1 MQLRSIERWIAVVR
15 VIAVPF
21 AVFQVAV
28 SSGYPS
34 GYELLAWITTGV
46 LAAGAAVFYPLTRR
60 ELRERAIFWVSVA
73 AQVFDTAVVSAYVLV
88 YSFDRGTPTQQVLYV
103 TLIEACVR
111 FRMVGGILTALAT
124 VPALAVFE
132 ELRSDRLHVGYRWD
146 FITLQVGLELLLA
159 LIVGWLV
166 GRLATESASARAR
179 TVEAE
184 QFKDELGRRADLLDA
199 VNRCVRALGSSLE
212 LSEAFSAFIRELR
225 GLLPFDRVAIV
236 LAESGSAR
244 VMATAGA
251 GSEDVFPPGSLQPLE
266 GSLLGDLLTTGQPIY
281 RRALDPAAYPEEAE
295 FVRLGLGSR
304 LAAPLVAGARTIGMI
319 SVVRREE
326 GAFEPAEIELLGLLG
341 RLVASAAQ
349 NIQAYEAERRTVEE
363 LRRLSTLRADF
374 VSLVSHELRS
384 PMAAVIGSARTLQ
397 RRWRELSAEHRDSF
411 LALIADET
419 DRLAALVGDVLDTSR
434 IDAGTFG
441 YTFAD
446 VDVCALVEDAVA
458 TSAAA
463 QDAVQLVA
471 QLPSELPSMR
481 GDASR
486 LRQVLANLLD
496 NAVKYSPDG
505 GTVEVRA
512 SASNGRLIV
521 DVTDRGDGIAPED
534 QHLIFEKF
542 GRVRGDDSKPG
553 TGLGLYIARSIAE
566 AHGGSLDVSSLPGRR
581 TTFTLTLPA
590 DAG

>member
-1 MQLRSIERWIAVVR
+1 VQLRSIERWIAVVR
-15 VIAVPF
+15 LIAVPF

-28 SSGYPS
+28 STGYPS
-34 GYELLAWITTGV
+34 GYERLAWITTAV

-60 ELRERAIFWVSVA
+60 ELGDRATFWVSVA

-88 YSFDRGTPTQQVLYV
+88 YSFERGTPTPQVIYV

-111 FRMVGGILTALAT
+111 FRMVGGIVTAVASAP
-124 VPALAVFE
+124 VLAVFE
-132 ELRSDRLHVGYRWD
+132 DLRSDSLRAPFRWD

-166 GRLATESASARAR
+166 ERLATESASAQARAE
-179 TVEAE
+179 EAE
-184 QFKDELGRRADLLDA
+184 QLKDELGRRADLLDA

-225 GLLPFDRVAIV
+225 GLLGFERVAIV
-236 LAESGSAR
+236 LAENGSAR

-251 GSEDVFPPGSLQPLE
+251 GSEEVFPPGSLQPLE
-266 GSLLGDLLTTGQPIY
+266 ESLLGDVLMTGQPSY
-281 RRALDPAAYPEEAE
+281 RRGLDPAAYHEEAE

-304 LAAPLVAGARTIGMI
+304 LAAPLVTGGRTIGMI
-319 SVVRREE
+319 SVVRRERD
-326 GAFEPAEIELLGLLG
+326 AFEPAEIELLALLG

-349 NIQAYEAERRTVEE
+349 NIHAYEAERRTVEE

-374 VSLVSHELRS
+374 VTLVSHELRS

-419 DRLAALVGDVLDTSR
+419 NRLATLVGDVLDTSR

-441 YTFAD
+441 YTFTE
-446 VDVCALVEDAVA
+446 VDVCTLVEDAVA
-458 TSAAA
+458 TAAAA
-463 QDAVQLVA
+463 QSAVEVVA
-471 QLPSELPSMR
+471 RVPRELPSVR
-481 GDASR
+481 ADGSR
-486 LRQVLANLLD
+486 LHQVLANLLD

-505 GTVEVRA
+505 GTVQIYA
-512 SASNGRLIV
+512 SASDSSVIV
-521 DVTDRGDGIAPED
+521 DVTDRGTGIAPED
-534 QHLIFEKF
+534 QRIIFEKF
-542 GRVRGDDSKPG
+542 GRVRGDGSKPG

-566 AHGGSLDVSSLPGRR
+566 AHGGSLDVSSMPGRG
-581 TTFTLTLPA
+581 TTFTLTLPTA
-590 DAG
+590 